1 MGLDARSAEPLLLME
16 MERGSER
23 LKPICNKSD
32 QIYIACLVASEST
45 IYSASVEERVMVG
58 CFLLAQ
64 ETAPPPIRNVY
75 PVIDH

>member
-1 MGLDARSAEPLLLME
+1 MGLDARSAEPLLSTE
-16 MERGSER
+16 MGRGLER
-23 LKPICNKSD
+23 LKPICDKSD
-32 QIYIACLVASEST
+32 RIHITCLAALEST
-45 IYSASVEERVMVG
+45 IYSASVEERATVG